1 MFANLT
7 RSRCAV
13 LESPQCAGS
22 KERLPRNP
30 TCCIVASMK
39 HLQLIGLIACA
50 AFFVSCESTEMAGPG
65 QGNQETKRL
74 AALQQEKQESAQM
87 DEADQNLWAAQQARL
102 NRDSN
107 PAIRP

>member
-1 MFANLT
+1 
-7 RSRCAV
+7 
-13 LESPQCAGS
+13 
-22 KERLPRNP
+22 
-30 TCCIVASMK
+30 
-39 HLQLIGLIACA
+39 
-50 AFFVSCESTEMAGPG
+50 MAGPG